1 LKHFSVFFNSSTFGR
16 SIRILEKSDL
26 RKILLITM
34 IQTTLGV
41 LDLFGV
47 IAIGLL
53 GALSINNY
61 QTSQSNGLTAEALD
75 FLNLA
80 EMSFEAQTLWLGLSA
95 VALLTGRT
103 LLSIFF
109 TRKILFFLGVR
120 GARISENLVSRF
132 LSQPLLNLQ
141 SKSPQ
146 NILYAVG
153 DGVSIVTLQVIASSA
168 ILFSDLSLLVI
179 MIIGLAVINPITTAY
194 MIFVF
199 SIVGVFLHGVIDKR
213 AGALGQ
219 LNYKAGIKAN
229 EKIMEALSVFRELVV
244 RKRRNYYARQIASIR
259 FSQATTRAELSF
271 MPYLSKYV
279 IEAAVI
285 LGAVVIGLSQFFVE
299 DVTQAVATMAI
310 FLAAGSRLAPA
321 VLRVQQGSVTIRT
334 ALAQAEPTLNL
345 IESLSKSVPL
355 GNVPDDLNLAHEG
368 FEAKI
373 EFNGVQ
379 FTYPGNEYPTLSEVS
394 LCIPSGSF
402 VAIVGPSGAGKTTL
416 IDLMLGLLEPE
427 VGSIFVSGLSP
438 SIAISKWPGA
448 FGYVP
453 QEIAITS
460 STLRDNI
467 SLGYP
472 TSLATDEHIKSC
484 IKLSQLEEFVNGLD
498 HGINTHVGEAG
509 SKLSGGERQRLGI
522 ARAMF
527 TNPGFLVLD
536 EATSALD
543 SETEH
548 RLSESINGLKGKTT
562 IVIIAHRLST
572 VREADLVV
580 YVSSGKILATGS
592 FSEVRN
598 SVPEFDRQAVRMGF

>member
-1 LKHFSVFFNSSTFGR
+1 
-16 SIRILEKSDL
+16 
-26 RKILLITM
+26 
-34 IQTTLGV
+34 
-41 LDLFGV
+41 
-47 IAIGLL
+47 
-53 GALSINNY
+53 
-61 QTSQSNGLTAEALD
+61 
-75 FLNLA
+75 
-80 EMSFEAQTLWLGLSA
+80 
-95 VALLTGRT
+95 
-103 LLSIFF
+103 
-109 TRKILFFLGVR
+109 LFFLGVR

-146 NILYAVG
+146 NTLYAVG

-168 ILFSDLSLLVI
+168 ILISDLSLLVI
-179 MIIGLAVINPITTAY
+179 MIIGLAVINPVTTAY
-194 MIFVF
+194 MILVF
-199 SIVGVFLHGVIDKR
+199 TIVGIFLHGVIDKR

-229 EKIMEALSVFRELVV
+229 EKIMEALSVFKELVV
-244 RKRRNYYARQIASIR
+244 RNRRNYYARQIASIR
-259 FSQATTRAELSF
+259 FSQAATRAELSF
-271 MPYLSKYV
+271 MPYFSKYV

-345 IESLSKSVPL
+345 IENLSKSL
-355 GNVPDDLNLAHEG
+355 TLENVPDDLNLAHEG
-368 FEAKI
+368 FEARI
-373 EFNGVQ
+373 EFNDVK
-379 FTYPGNEYPTLSEVS
+379 FTFPGNEDPTLSEVS

-427 VGSIFVSGLSP
+427 VGSILVSGLSP
-438 SIAISKWPGA
+438 SFAISKWPGA
-448 FGYVP
+448 LAYVP

-472 TSLATDEHIKSC
+472 TSLATDEHINSC

-522 ARAMF
+522 ARSLF
-527 TNPGFLVLD
+527 TNPSLLVLD
-536 EATSALD
+536 EATSSLD
-543 SETEH
+543 SETE
-548 RLSESINGLKGKTT
+548 SEFVEALQQLVGKVTL
-562 IVIIAHRLST
+562 VVIAHRLST
-572 VREADLVV
+572 IE
-580 YVSSGKILATGS
+580 SATVIYQMKQGVLTRL
-592 FSEVRN
+592 EN
-598 SVPEFDRQAVRMGF
+598 LPKN